1 MIYTTLSGDT
11 SMTPDKMGEFS
22 EQNGY
27 AVPEAGT
34 AWALMK
40 DGAISLGLNSQ
51 ELPLDKNIIM
61 NNLNEGKYVVLIMGP
76 GDFTSTGHFIILH
89 DIKDGEFMVYD
100 PFTIDNNYHSWSYEQ
115 IKDQIKNI
123 WAISK

>member
-1 MIYTTLSGDT
+1 
-11 SMTPDKMGEFS
+11 MTPDKMGEFS

-76 GDFTSTGHFIILH
+76 GDL
-89 DIKDGEFMVYD
+89 D
-100 PFTIDNNYHSWSYEQ
+100 
-115 IKDQIKNI
+115 
-123 WAISK
+123 